1 MPEMNIIQAVNDC
14 LRLEMRRDPRVVV
27 LGEDVGRFGGVF
39 RATTG
44 LQEEFGADRCFDTPL
59 AEAGIVGSA
68 IGMALYGLK
77 PVAEIQFADFIY
89 PAFDQI
95 VNELAKL
102 RYRSGGEYPAPVVI
116 RTPVG
121 GGIRGGHY
129 HSQSPEALFIHT
141 PGLKVV
147 APSNPLDAK
156 GLLASSIRG
165 EDPVIFME
173 PKRVYRASKGE
184 VPTGEYTV
192 PIGEAKL
199 LREASGRG
207 PRSVTLI
214 AWSAMVHTA
223 LEAAEKAT
231 AQDYDVELIDLR
243 TLMPFD
249 IEAIITSVKK
259 TGRAVVAHE
268 APRTCGF
275 GAEIAASIQE
285 RAMLHLEAPILR
297 VTGFDTPFPY
307 TLEHDYLPDADR
319 ILDAIERVVSF

>member
-14 LRLEMRRDPRVVV
+14 LRLEMRRDDRVVV

-44 LQEEFGADRCFDTPL
+44 LQEEFGSERCFDTPL
-59 AEAGIVGSA
+59 AEAGIIGSA

-77 PVAEIQFADFIY
+77 PVAEIQFADFIF

-147 APSNPLDAK
+147 APSNPIDAK
-156 GLLASSIRG
+156 GLLATCIRG

-173 PKRVYRASKGE
+173 PKRVYRASRGD
-184 VPTGEYTV
+184 VPEGDYTLPLGV
-192 PIGEAKL
+192 AQV
-199 LREASGRG
+199 LRKAG
-207 PRSVTLI
+207 PRSAKSVTLI

-223 LEAAEKAT
+223 LEATEAAT
-231 AQDYDVELIDLR
+231 AEGYDVELIDLR

-249 IEAIITSVKK
+249 IDTIIESVEK
-259 TGRAVVAHE
+259 TGRAVVVHE

-307 TLEHDYLPDADR
+307 TLEHDYLPNATR
-319 ILDAIERVVSF
+319 ILDALERVVSF